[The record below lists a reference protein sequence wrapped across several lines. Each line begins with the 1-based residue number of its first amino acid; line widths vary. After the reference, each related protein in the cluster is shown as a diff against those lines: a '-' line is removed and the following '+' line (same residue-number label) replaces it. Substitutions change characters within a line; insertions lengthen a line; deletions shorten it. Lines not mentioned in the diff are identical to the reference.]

1 MSKSKF
7 SWHAGENSN
16 RTYIFF
22 YETVILLIYWVLGQQ
37 ADVIKTKL
45 YRCYRIGTFG
55 NVRKN
60 QVLPFH
66 RKSQRPQF
74 TFVVKMM

>member
-1 MSKSKF
+1 MLEKTATEHTFF
-7 SWHAGENSN
+7 SRNGNI
-16 RTYIFF
+16 TYILG
-22 YETVILLIYWVLGQQ
+22 IGQQ

-55 NVRKN
+55 NARKN
-60 QVLPFH
+60 QILPFH
-66 RKSQRPQF
+66 RQSQRPQF